1 MREGGRYCE
10 RANGERAIE
19 GKRGGDKE
27 NRRGRAEREK
37 GGRGREKEREKWQKT
52 RNRESLSKKND
63 RGKPYEKVR

>member
-27 NRRGRAEREK
+27 NRRGRAERERK
-37 GGRGREKEREKWQKT
+37 EGGEERKKER
-52 RNRESLSKKND
+52 N
-63 RGKPYEKVR
+63 GKRQETERVSAKRTIEENLMRK